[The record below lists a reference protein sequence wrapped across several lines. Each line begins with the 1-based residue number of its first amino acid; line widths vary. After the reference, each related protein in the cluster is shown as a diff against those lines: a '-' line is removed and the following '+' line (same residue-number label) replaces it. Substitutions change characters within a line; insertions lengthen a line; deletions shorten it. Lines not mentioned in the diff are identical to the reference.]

1 MSIANVLV
9 VEDEVRLLEY
19 LIEKISAEGFN
30 VSKCNSFEDLKQKIT
45 NFFPKPDVII
55 LDRLL
60 GGKDSAS
67 LVPQIIDKCPSSKV
81 LILSAINSSTEKA
94 TLLDQG
100 VDDYLA
106 KPFEATEL
114 IARIKVLL
122 RRNSNELTFSNTVLD
137 LEKRV
142 AKVDGLEVNLQNR
155 EFLLLRT
162 LVKIPGKIYS
172 KKYLYEHVW
181 EVSSDVDSNVVET
194 TINKLR
200 RKMEE
205 AGAKLKIHC
214 IRYKGYWVED

>member
-1 MSIANVLV
+1 MSTTNILV
-9 VEDEVRLLEY
+9 VEDEARLLEY
-19 LIEKISAEGFN
+19 LVEKISAEGFN
-30 VSKCNSFEDLKQKIT
+30 VIKCNSFDDLKMQVVD
-45 NFFPKPDVII
+45 FFPKPDVII

-60 GGKDSAS
+60 GGKDSAT

-81 LILSAINSSTEKA
+81 LVLSAINSSIEKA

-114 IARIKVLL
+114 IARIKALL
-122 RRNSNELTFSNTVLD
+122 RRNSSEITFSNIVLD

-142 AKVDGLEVNLQNR
+142 TKVDGLEVNLQNR
-155 EFLLLRT
+155 EFLLLKT
-162 LVKIPGKIYS
+162 LIKIPGKIYN

-194 TINKLR
+194 TVNKLR
-200 RKMEE
+200 RRMED
-205 AGAKLKIHC
+205 AGARLKINC